1 MKRKYMKK
9 IFGLF
14 VIISLSL
21 ITYNSF
27 SQTTAEQPISPDR
40 PGVGTPPSLVPE
52 NHFQLETGFLYDRS
66 HPDGTTTK
74 VYSYNQSLFRFGVL
88 SFAEIRLST
97 DYTKTEVKNSD
108 GTASVTGFGPITL
121 GTKIALLQEK
131 RVIPQTS
138 LMANF
143 TLPKTGLADYRVNNV
158 APSVYLLFQNSLSDD
173 VSLGYNIGLEWDDD
187 SNQSTTF
194 YAVNLGLRLTDKL
207 SCFVE
212 NYGYFNPTSND
223 FYVDGGLAYLLTKKI
238 QLDVSGGI
246 STKGGNANTQI
257 NAGFSWLIP

>member
-1 MKRKYMKK
+1 MKRV
-9 IFGLF
+9 FGLF

-74 VYSYNQSLFRFGVL
+74 VYSYNQSLFRFGLL

-97 DYTKTEVKNSD
+97 DYTKTEVTNSD
-108 GTASVTGFGPITL
+108 GTASVAGFGPVTL

-131 RVIPQTS
+131 GVIPQTS

-143 TLPKTGLADYRVNNV
+143 TLPNTGLADYRVNNV
-158 APSVYLLFQNSLSDD
+158 APSVYLLLQNSLSDEL
-173 VSLGYNIGLEWDDD
+173 SLGYNIGLEWDGD
-187 SNQSTTF
+187 SNRPTTF

-223 FYVDGGLAYLLTKKI
+223 FFVDGGLAYLLTKKI
-238 QLDVSGGI
+238 QLDVYGGI
-246 STKGGNANTQI
+246 STKGGNADTQI